1 MYPINSVA
9 FITLTLSGLGLF
21 LYAITSLSKIL
32 KGMTSSFLS
41 NVINKISNNP
51 IIGLLVGTFFT
62 AIIQS
67 SSGTSALTIGLV
79 RAGVMS
85 FTQASAII
93 IGANIG
99 TTITSFIVA
108 IPFSEYIPLVLFV
121 GSLILLFA
129 TKKRWSN
136 IGELCFSFGALFL
149 GLWLMEM
156 NLSSIAN
163 EEWFISFFKTLN
175 NSPWLGLLI
184 GIVATV
190 CLQSSSAVIGVVQGL
205 YVLSAGTSISLFGI
219 LPVIFGANIG
229 TTSTALFASLGGSKE
244 SKKVA
249 LFHVLFNT
257 CGALLFMGIIYIFRP
272 FLESSASWGYIDTN
286 NQFVWYVS
294 PMLQIALCHLIF
306 NFTTGLLFFL
316 LLKPITK
323 LIDKVIPTENKKK
336 LESLKPLDLSLMESF
351 PSEGLIVAKDRI
363 LIMFNY
369 AKMMFDS
376 IDDYLINNK
385 SEDADFVLNIEDNVD
400 KIDRQLNAYLSSCNK
415 SNLNEENISLLLS
428 ILKASKGIERIAD
441 YGENIINFYKG
452 IDEHK
457 DKMNKEEMALF
468 SSLNKDASS
477 FIDKTKD
484 VYQNSNKDEGLYII
498 QKRREYNAKLDEIID
513 KHFSDEIKDNKQ
525 KTRFVELIYVDLINS
540 YQRVYSHCSNIA
552 KIFGTDKVYN

>member
-1 MYPINSVA
+1 MFPINSVA

-51 IIGLLVGTFFT
+51 FIGLLVGTFFT

-229 TTSTALFASLGGSKE
+229 TTSTALFASFGGSKE

-351 PSEGLIVAKDRI
+351 PSEGLKVAKDRI

-400 KIDRQLNAYLSSCNK
+400 KIDRQLNAYLSSCDK

-428 ILKASKGIERIAD
+428 ILKASKDIERIAD